1 MKKIFQ
7 TMFLGSILSLGVVTI
22 ATAATVYMK
31 GPTTK
36 HISTLQVKAAVQKR
50 HKGRIIYIKRMATPS
65 HPNCHTVKMI
75 TTTGEFRYI
84 RYACK

>member
-1 MKKIFQ
+1 MKNILQ
-7 TMFLGSILSLGVVTI
+7 VMFLGSILSTGF
-22 ATAATVYMK
+22 ATAATVHME
-31 GPTTK
+31 GPTTG

-50 HKGRIIYIKRMATPS
+50 HKGRIIYIKRVATPS
-65 HPNCHTVKMI
+65 HPNCHTIKMI

>member
-1 MKKIFQ
+1 MKKIFRA
-7 TMFLGSILSLGVVTI
+7 ILLISTLSTGIV
-22 ATAATVYMK
+22 AAGTVHMN
-31 GPTTK
+31 GPNTG

-65 HPNCHTVKMI
+65 HPNCHTVKMV
-75 TTTGEFRYI
+75 TTAGEFLYI